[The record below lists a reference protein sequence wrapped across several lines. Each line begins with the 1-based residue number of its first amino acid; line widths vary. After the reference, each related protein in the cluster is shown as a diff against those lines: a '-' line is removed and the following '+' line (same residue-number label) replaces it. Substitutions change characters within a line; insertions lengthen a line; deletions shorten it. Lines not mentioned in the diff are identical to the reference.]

1 MSKLTPEQRRK
12 LEQTE
17 PIAPTDTTAPIE
29 TSTLL
34 AAARDRQEREL
45 ADLETHVDL
54 LAEEFST
61 RAAAIVEAGLRRSY
75 QMSRQK
81 IGAID
86 TSFFNAGELS
96 PALSLPDGEKS

>member
-1 MSKLTPEQRRK
+1 MPRTRHDPPRPQPLDGEGIG
-12 LEQTE
+12 E
-17 PIAPTDTTAPIE
+17 PTAPIE
-29 TSTLL
+29 ASVLL

-45 ADLETHVDL
+45 EELEIHVDA
-54 LAEEFST
+54 LADEFST

-86 TSFFNAGELS
+86 ISFFNAGELS
-96 PALSLPDGEKS
+96 PALALPDGETS